1 MERTTTDAF
10 REGDT
15 PVVHSSRVVLTSQMR
30 IAGRTAGVRA
40 LPSSSDPT
48 PQRLPRPPLSLPA
61 RREVAICSFLPTW
74 TEHAKTGNGRDL
86 LLTGIGDAP
95 ASTIRIPQDDGSM
108 LTVERSWTRTAT
120 NWQLDRQITK
130 GAHGYR
136 DEVTYRHESPTGK
149 QLNNAIPAVG
159 CATSQSLGGPPT
171 LATSRNFYAPYS
183 TALYSKLVPASG
195 VLGDEAS
202 CGGSA
207 DDCFYKRMSVYKADA
222 ALVVASTLLV
232 AGCVPPI
239 VFTVGPCLALTTAY
253 ILAVAN
259 LGFAQAEL
267 NHCES
272 QVAAPKGAHTIAMGT
287 RSSMANGAHKLA
299 LGDCSSG
306 TGFSS
311 SHCHLDLYEISYDG
325 GETWEYFASFVVCD
339 DVL

>member
-1 MERTTTDAF
+1 MNAPFAWPTNHPLPKYRITRVAIASLGVLLASCSDGLTTPGERPPTSAAGPSLAAPFLAAPDVVIMERTTTDAF

-130 GAHGYR
+130 GAHGGDVSSR
-136 DEVTYRHESPTGK
+136 EPDKKAAQQRHSSSWLRHVSIAWWSAHAGHLT
-149 QLNNAIPAVG
+149 QLLRAVFHRSLLEAGTRFG
-159 CATSQSLGGPPT
+159 CAGG
-171 LATSRNFYAPYS
+171 
-183 TALYSKLVPASG
+183 
-195 VLGDEAS
+195 
-202 CGGSA
+202 
-207 DDCFYKRMSVYKADA
+207 
-222 ALVVASTLLV
+222 
-232 AGCVPPI
+232 
-239 VFTVGPCLALTTAY
+239 
-253 ILAVAN
+253 
-259 LGFAQAEL
+259 
-267 NHCES
+267 
-272 QVAAPKGAHTIAMGT
+272 
-287 RSSMANGAHKLA
+287 
-299 LGDCSSG
+299 
-306 TGFSS
+306 
-311 SHCHLDLYEISYDG
+311 
-325 GETWEYFASFVVCD
+325 
-339 DVL
+339 